1 MAPPIA
7 LTLPL
12 LPGQLAAWQSFVL
25 ELHGPLAAEFA
36 EHRQRVGL
44 DTVHVFHQ
52 PTPQGD
58 LVIWYMDGDDP
69 TGSFAKVAA
78 SDDDFDCW
86 YVDQLQ
92 ALHGISRE
100 VLAEVRP
107 GKLAAGWG

>member
-12 LPGQLAAWQSFVL
+12 LPGQLAAWQAFVL
-25 ELHGPLAAEFA
+25 ELHGPRAQQFAA
-36 EHRQRVGL
+36 HRQRVGL

-58 LVIWYMDGDDP
+58 LVIWYMDGADP

-78 SDDDFDCW
+78 STDAFDRW
-86 YVDQLQ
+86 YVDQLE

-100 VLAEVRP
+100 VLAKVRP